1 MKARYR
7 YVALQDEIIT
17 ASRLGQASLVKHKQ
31 GLNMGA
37 GGSRQVV
44 SREHLNMGERT
55 SEPSQGRSIVGVK
68 RERQISGEFN
78 PSRMATQDSGP
89 PRMSERLI
97 TQLRNAIDFSS
108 EEARRCFR
116 FEGYERGFRE
126 DLYRSIVRKST
137 RSSNLF
143 KFFSR

>member
-1 MKARYR
+1 MKARHR
-7 YVALQDEIIT
+7 YVALQDEITI
-17 ASRLGQASLVKHKQ
+17 ASRFGQASLVKHQQ

-44 SREHLNMGERT
+44 SREDLNVRGPRSRVKE
-55 SEPSQGRSIVGVK
+55 GRSSESNENGRSVGNLIPVGWQLK
-68 RERQISGEFN
+68 T
-78 PSRMATQDSGP
+78 PGP

-97 TQLRNAIDFSS
+97 TQLRNAIDISS